1 MRTVNNIMKQKGGG
15 IFSIDPGDTVYDAIA
30 MMAEK
35 EVGALLVMQ
44 EDHPVGIISE
54 RDYTRKVILKDKS
67 SKQTRVADIMTSK
80 VIWATSSHHID
91 ECVNLMKANHIRHL
105 PVIDDGVV
113 TGMLSLRDLFSAI
126 IDEQASTIENLEHYV
141 RGEVP

>member
-1 MRTVNNIMKQKGGG
+1 MRTVNSIMKQKGGG
-15 IFSIDPGDTVYDAIA
+15 IFSIDPGDTVYEAIA

-35 EVGALLVMQ
+35 EVGALLVTQ

-91 ECVNLMKANHIRHL
+91 ECVNLMKAHHIRHL

>member
-1 MRTVNNIMKQKGGG
+1 MRTVRNILKAKGEG
-15 IFSIDPGDTVYDAIA
+15 IYSIDPVDTVYDAIA

-44 EDHPVGIISE
+44 EGQPVGIISE

-67 SKQTRVADIMTSK
+67 SKQTRVSEIMTSN
-80 VIWATSSHHID
+80 VVSATSRHHID
-91 ECVNLMKANHIRHL
+91 ECVALMKNHHIRHL
-105 PVIDDGVV
+105 PVIDQGVV

>member
-1 MRTVNNIMKQKGGG
+1 MSTVHNILKSKNDE
-15 IFSIDPGDTVYDAIA
+15 IHSIAPEATVFSAIA

-35 EVGALLVMQ
+35 EVGALLVMR
-44 EDHPVGIISE
+44 EGLPVGIISE
-54 RDYTRKVILKDKS
+54 RDYTRKVILRDRS

-80 VIWATSSHHID
+80 VISATSRNSVD
-91 ECVNLMKANHIRHL
+91 ECVGLMKEHHIRHL

-126 IDEQASTIENLEHYV
+126 IDEQATTIENLEHYV

>member
-1 MRTVNNIMKQKGGG
+1 MRTVNSIMKQKGGG

-35 EVGALLVMQ
+35 EVGALLVTQ

-91 ECVNLMKANHIRHL
+91 ECVNLMKAHHIRHL